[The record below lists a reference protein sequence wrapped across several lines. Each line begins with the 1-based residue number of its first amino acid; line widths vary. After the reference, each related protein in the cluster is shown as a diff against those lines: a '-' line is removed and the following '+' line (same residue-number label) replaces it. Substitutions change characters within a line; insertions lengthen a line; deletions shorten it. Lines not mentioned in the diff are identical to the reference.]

1 MDKRP
6 ADPVRVGVITGVR
19 GIKGEV
25 RIKSFTE
32 VPEDVAAY
40 GPVFDKTGAKR
51 FELRVLGVQ
60 KGLVLARIKGVE
72 DRNAAEALKRTELF
86 VDRDQLPPPDEDEFY
101 HADLEGLR
109 AVTVKGDG
117 LGRVRGVFEFGAG
130 PVLEL
135 DGGLMVPFTKA
146 AVPVIDFE
154 AGSVTIDPPE
164 GLLEP
169 AVRDDGNDDVED
181 ETT

>member
-1 MDKRP
+1 MNARSQGS
-6 ADPVRVGVITGVR
+6 VRVGVITGVR

-40 GPVFDKTGAKR
+40 GPVFDKTGER
-51 FELRVLGVQ
+51 QFDLRVVGTQ

-86 VDRDQLPPPDEDEFY
+86 VSRDQLPEPDDDEFY
-101 HADLEGLR
+101 HTDLEGLL
-109 AVTVKGDG
+109 AVAVNGDE
-117 LGRVRGVFEFGAG
+117 LGKVRGVYDFGAG

-135 DGGLMVPFTKA
+135 NDGLMVPFTKE
-146 AVPVIDFE
+146 AVPDVDLA
-154 AGSVTIDPPE
+154 AGIVTIDPPE
-164 GLLEP
+164 GLLEDAEP
-169 AVRDDGNDDVED
+169 EDGEEED

>member
-1 MDKRP
+1 MNPRSQGS
-6 ADPVRVGVITGVR
+6 VRVGVITGAR

-40 GPVFDKTGAKR
+40 GPVFDKAGER
-51 FELRVLGVQ
+51 QFDLRVVGNQ

-86 VDRDQLPPPDEDEFY
+86 VSRDQLPEPEDDEFY
-101 HADLEGLR
+101 HADLEGLM
-109 AVTVKGDG
+109 AMTVNGEE
-117 LGRVRGVFEFGAG
+117 LGKVRGVFDFGAG

-135 DGGLMVPFTKA
+135 NDGLMVPFTKE
-146 AVPVIDFE
+146 AVPEVDLA
-154 AGSVTIDPPE
+154 AGKVTIDPPE
-164 GLLEP
+164 GLLEDAEP
-169 AVRDDGNDDVED
+169 EDGEEED